1 MSSLEA
7 GFEVGAV
14 LEQDLQSDY
23 AEDAAENA
31 AAFALIED
39 DPDPQVVNGEP
50 EGASIRFVKTGET
63 TRGRYLMAKVE
74 IPGSGPP
81 LHVHTRTDEWFYAPD
96 GGVVMLMGTRTY
108 TDMDNPP
115 DVSGRDTIRMIPMK
129 KGAMVFGRRNHIH
142 GFLNISD
149 KTVMMWL
156 VWTPTPR
163 SDLEGLLRIHRP
175 ADPPGRPGR
184 TQQPDRAAQGG
195 QRGARLRND
204 VQHRFLA
211 IRREGGGGRG
221 ALRQEP
227 GRPDQAVRIRQ
238 AGVKT
243 RQPNKERGDT

>member
-7 GFEVGAV
+7 GFDVGEM

-23 AEDAAENA
+23 AEDAEENA

-39 DPDPQVVNGEP
+39 DPDAQVVNGEP

-74 IPGSGPP
+74 IPPGSGPP

-115 DVSGRDTIRMIPMK
+115 DVSGRDTIRMVPMK
-129 KGAMVFGRRNHIH
+129 KGSMVFGRRNHIH

-156 VWTPTPR
+156 VWTPDTPEVTLKDYFE
-163 SDLEGLLRIHRP
+163 SIARP
-175 ADPPGRPGR
+175 ILPGV
-184 TQQPDRAAQGG
+184 
-195 QRGARLRND
+195 RGARNNPI
-204 VQHRFLA
+204 VQLKAVSEARDYGMMFSTDFWQYA
-211 IRREGGGGRG
+211 EKVEEGEAPFGKNLDGLIKLFES
-221 ALRQEP
+221 A
-227 GRPDQAVRIRQ
+227 
-238 AGVKT
+238 KT
-243 RQPNKERGDT
+243 A